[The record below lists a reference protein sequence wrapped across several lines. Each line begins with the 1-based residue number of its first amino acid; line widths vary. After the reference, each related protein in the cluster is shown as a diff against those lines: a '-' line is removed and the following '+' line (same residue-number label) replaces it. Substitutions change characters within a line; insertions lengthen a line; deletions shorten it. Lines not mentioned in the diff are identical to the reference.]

1 MFVSRLQKLWSSIF
15 FIVILS
21 VTDIGKQLVQNLVS
35 LIDLVFNFTVTN
47 EIIIFLYKV
56 LVIIFLILT
65 CIIVTVYLWKK
76 FYPKTDYQVD
86 PEFER
91 IIKNNNLNNIWV
103 LGPWG
108 SGKTKFV
115 KSSLNS
121 LGQKF
126 FYVSLFGL
134 NSRNEVIQEINE
146 QIVNET
152 KLSLLVDLPVIGILF
167 KWLFQINGLSILK
180 NHRKHIIVIDD
191 FERVSNDFLTS
202 NKIQNRHSGNV
213 ENNTDLAIYNDV
225 LGVIDYIQQT
235 IGCKVVVI
243 SSEENLE
250 KLFTEIIIPKFHP
263 YQYHIKFDVAMIND
277 FPKLF
282 FKKNNPKEVEDFSF
296 IFSSIWNERIKA
308 TSLTNYRPI
317 IHELSFLSDES
328 DVRFQISYVLSRL
341 MDCWAV
347 QMPVGSL
354 IPFQF
359 LLDRIKNNRSD
370 TRRYN
375 LIKKIIKEYKFNDG
389 FPYYIKVN
397 SKERIAARFEAKE
410 VLVRNYMGINLGSM
424 KISEDY
430 EFDDDEILLLTSQ
443 NPDSQLQTKKIKDW
457 VSENY
462 IKFKYRNPTMT
473 YKNILV
479 PKSQRVKWKKIYQ
492 NELANYF
499 VKDEKIDFDPE
510 LTNSIINTINKFE
523 FLTSDIEKFLN
534 LVDLDYVIEFLL
546 EADHD
551 ENLIASRILYKFL
564 SSFYPVSGNISLYLI
579 AEYMAVKLDSKLEI
593 TADDYMF
600 PVISNGY
607 NSTSDFVNSQQYKF
621 DELLLNLSEN
631 TIDNIKVKD
640 EKVLEVGKY
649 AIYKEHALFIVKNM
663 EITDTINGIPAQE
676 HIANYLDNNNDD
688 LKTIVDHLERYYA
701 ASEEKNN
708 RVNDYRIEQEY
719 DEYGEIL
726 DEYPVYYEPLKERYN
741 RWWKFIDER

>member
-1 MFVSRLQKLWSSIF
+1 
-15 FIVILS
+15 
-21 VTDIGKQLVQNLVS
+21 
-35 LIDLVFNFTVTN
+35 
-47 EIIIFLYKV
+47 
-56 LVIIFLILT
+56 
-65 CIIVTVYLWKK
+65 
-76 FYPKTDYQVD
+76 
-86 PEFER
+86 
-91 IIKNNNLNNIWV
+91 
-103 LGPWG
+103 
-108 SGKTKFV
+108 
-115 KSSLNS
+115 
-121 LGQKF
+121 
-126 FYVSLFGL
+126 
-134 NSRNEVIQEINE
+134 
-146 QIVNET
+146 
-152 KLSLLVDLPVIGILF
+152 
-167 KWLFQINGLSILK
+167 
-180 NHRKHIIVIDD
+180 
-191 FERVSNDFLTS
+191 
-202 NKIQNRHSGNV
+202 
-213 ENNTDLAIYNDV
+213 
-225 LGVIDYIQQT
+225 
-235 IGCKVVVI
+235 
-243 SSEENLE
+243 
-250 KLFTEIIIPKFHP
+250 
-263 YQYHIKFDVAMIND
+263 
-277 FPKLF
+277 
-282 FKKNNPKEVEDFSF
+282 
-296 IFSSIWNERIKA
+296 
-308 TSLTNYRPI
+308 
-317 IHELSFLSDES
+317 
-328 DVRFQISYVLSRL
+328 
-341 MDCWAV
+341 
-347 QMPVGSL
+347 
-354 IPFQF
+354 
-359 LLDRIKNNRSD
+359 
-370 TRRYN
+370 
-375 LIKKIIKEYKFNDG
+375 
-389 FPYYIKVN
+389 
-397 SKERIAARFEAKE
+397 
-410 VLVRNYMGINLGSM
+410 
-424 KISEDY
+424 
-430 EFDDDEILLLTSQ
+430 
-443 NPDSQLQTKKIKDW
+443 
-457 VSENY
+457 
-462 IKFKYRNPTMT
+462 
-473 YKNILV
+473 ILV

-701 ASEEKNN
+701 ASEEMNN

-741 RWWKFIDER
+741 RWWKFIDKR

>member
-1 MFVSRLQKLWSSIF
+1 M
-15 FIVILS
+15 
-21 VTDIGKQLVQNLVS
+21 TDIGKQLVQNLVS

-410 VLVRNYMGINLGSM
+410 VLVRNYMRINLGSL

-457 VSENY
+457 V
-462 IKFKYRNPTMT
+462 
-473 YKNILV
+473 
-479 PKSQRVKWKKIYQ
+479 
-492 NELANYF
+492 
-499 VKDEKIDFDPE
+499 
-510 LTNSIINTINKFE
+510 
-523 FLTSDIEKFLN
+523 
-534 LVDLDYVIEFLL
+534 
-546 EADHD
+546 
-551 ENLIASRILYKFL
+551 
-564 SSFYPVSGNISLYLI
+564 
-579 AEYMAVKLDSKLEI
+579 
-593 TADDYMF
+593 
-600 PVISNGY
+600 
-607 NSTSDFVNSQQYKF
+607 
-621 DELLLNLSEN
+621 
-631 TIDNIKVKD
+631 
-640 EKVLEVGKY
+640 
-649 AIYKEHALFIVKNM
+649 
-663 EITDTINGIPAQE
+663 
-676 HIANYLDNNNDD
+676 
-688 LKTIVDHLERYYA
+688 
-701 ASEEKNN
+701 
-708 RVNDYRIEQEY
+708 
-719 DEYGEIL
+719 
-726 DEYPVYYEPLKERYN
+726 
-741 RWWKFIDER
+741 

>member
-180 NHRKHIIVIDD
+180 NHRKHILVIDD

>member
-1 MFVSRLQKLWSSIF
+1 M
-15 FIVILS
+15 
-21 VTDIGKQLVQNLVS
+21 TDIGKQLVQNLVS

-152 KLSLLVDLPVIGILF
+152 KLSLLVDFPVIGILF

-282 FKKNNPKEVEDFSF
+282 FKKNNPKEVEEFSF

-328 DVRFQISYVLSRL
+328 DIRFQISYVLSRL
-341 MDCWAV
+341 MDCWTV

-410 VLVRNYMGINLGSM
+410 VLVRNYMGINLGSL

-579 AEYMAVKLDSKLEI
+579 AEYMAVKLDSKLKI

-701 ASEEKNN
+701 ASEKKNN
-708 RVNDYRIEQEY
+708 RVNDYRIEPEY
-719 DEYGEIL
+719 DEYGEVI

>member
-152 KLSLLVDLPVIGILF
+152 KLSLLVDFPVIGILF

-282 FKKNNPKEVEDFSF
+282 FKKNNPKEV
-296 IFSSIWNERIKA
+296 
-308 TSLTNYRPI
+308 
-317 IHELSFLSDES
+317 
-328 DVRFQISYVLSRL
+328 
-341 MDCWAV
+341 
-347 QMPVGSL
+347 
-354 IPFQF
+354 
-359 LLDRIKNNRSD
+359 
-370 TRRYN
+370 
-375 LIKKIIKEYKFNDG
+375 
-389 FPYYIKVN
+389 
-397 SKERIAARFEAKE
+397 
-410 VLVRNYMGINLGSM
+410 
-424 KISEDY
+424 
-430 EFDDDEILLLTSQ
+430 
-443 NPDSQLQTKKIKDW
+443 
-457 VSENY
+457 
-462 IKFKYRNPTMT
+462 
-473 YKNILV
+473 
-479 PKSQRVKWKKIYQ
+479 
-492 NELANYF
+492 
-499 VKDEKIDFDPE
+499 
-510 LTNSIINTINKFE
+510 
-523 FLTSDIEKFLN
+523 
-534 LVDLDYVIEFLL
+534 
-546 EADHD
+546 
-551 ENLIASRILYKFL
+551 
-564 SSFYPVSGNISLYLI
+564 
-579 AEYMAVKLDSKLEI
+579 
-593 TADDYMF
+593 
-600 PVISNGY
+600 
-607 NSTSDFVNSQQYKF
+607 
-621 DELLLNLSEN
+621 
-631 TIDNIKVKD
+631 
-640 EKVLEVGKY
+640 
-649 AIYKEHALFIVKNM
+649 
-663 EITDTINGIPAQE
+663 
-676 HIANYLDNNNDD
+676 
-688 LKTIVDHLERYYA
+688 
-701 ASEEKNN
+701 
-708 RVNDYRIEQEY
+708 
-719 DEYGEIL
+719 
-726 DEYPVYYEPLKERYN
+726 
-741 RWWKFIDER
+741 

>member
-1 MFVSRLQKLWSSIF
+1 
-15 FIVILS
+15 

>member
-1 MFVSRLQKLWSSIF
+1 MVEYF

-152 KLSLLVDLPVIGILF
+152 KLSLLVDFPVIGILF

-282 FKKNNPKEVEDFSF
+282 FKKNNPKEVEEFSF

-328 DVRFQISYVLSRL
+328 DIRFQISYVLSRL
-341 MDCWAV
+341 MDCWTV

-410 VLVRNYMGINLGSM
+410 VLVRNYMGINLGSL

-579 AEYMAVKLDSKLEI
+579 AEYMAVKLDSKLKI

-701 ASEEKNN
+701 ASEKKNN
-708 RVNDYRIEQEY
+708 RVNDYRIEPEY
-719 DEYGEIL
+719 DEYGEVI

>member
-1 MFVSRLQKLWSSIF
+1 M
-15 FIVILS
+15 
-21 VTDIGKQLVQNLVS
+21 TDIGKQLVQNLVS